1 MIKIEYFKVW
11 TLSKMPKQY
20 DYAAPVYRV
29 GKLEQVYTKEDLR
42 NLNDDY
48 TTLVAKNEIGIF
60 TKYITDHV
68 IMKATVGGKS
78 LVFEVLP
85 KAFPICHDTKGLL
98 NKEDP
103 GPIPEIYMDCILK
116 KLEKIFPDTEIMV
129 TEKIMCLRWE

>member
-1 MIKIEYFKVW
+1 MIKIEYAKSTTFG
-11 TLSKMPKQY
+11 KMPKQY

-48 TTLVAKNEIGIF
+48 TSLVAKNEIGIF

-85 KAFPICHDTKGLL
+85 KGFPICHDTKGLL

-103 GPIPEIYMDCILK
+103 GPIPEIYMDRILQ
-116 KLEKIFPDTEIMV
+116 KLGKIFPDTEIFVVEGKMY
-129 TEKIMCLRWE
+129 LRWE